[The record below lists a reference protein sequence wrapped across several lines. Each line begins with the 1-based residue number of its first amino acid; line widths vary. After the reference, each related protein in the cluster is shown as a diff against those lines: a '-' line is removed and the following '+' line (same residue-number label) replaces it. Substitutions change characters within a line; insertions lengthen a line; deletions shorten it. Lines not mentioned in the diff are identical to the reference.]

1 MTVKKLVKR
10 KITMVLLFL
19 VLIGNGLVTIFAEK
33 ISLETVEQSINK
45 KIVKAKGVVDR
56 IEDGEKV
63 VILVEALEKELVI
76 HQGDFDLIL
85 QPHVWLQLTLMDG
98 EIKEVSIDWEKT
110 KEEEGKVKALLDKI
124 KGKGN
129 N

>member
-1 MTVKKLVKR
+1 MKKLVQW
-10 KITMVLLFL
+10 KITTILIFL

-33 ISLETVEQSINK
+33 IALESVDQPSNK
-45 KIVKAKGVVDR
+45 KTVSVNGVVDR

-85 QPHVWLQLTLMDG
+85 QPHIWLRLTLMDG
-98 EIKEVSIDWEKT
+98 EIKEVSIDLEKT

-124 KGKGN
+124 KGRGN

>member
-1 MTVKKLVKR
+1 MDVKKLVQW
-10 KITMVLLFL
+10 KITTILIFL

-33 ISLETVEQSINK
+33 IALESVDQPSNK
-45 KIVKAKGVVDR
+45 KTVSVNGVVDR

-85 QPHVWLQLTLMDG
+85 QPHIWLRLTLMDG
-98 EIKEVSIDWEKT
+98 EIKEVSIDLEKT

-124 KGKGN
+124 KGRGN